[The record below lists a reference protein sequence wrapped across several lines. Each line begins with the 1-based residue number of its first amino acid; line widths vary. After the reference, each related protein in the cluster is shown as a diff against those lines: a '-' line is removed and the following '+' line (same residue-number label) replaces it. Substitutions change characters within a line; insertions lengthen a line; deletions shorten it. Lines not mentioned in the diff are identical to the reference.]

1 MITGRVMPF
10 RPKSPDADAAMY
22 FEKLTPSVTVPAV
35 IKIGLAD
42 ERTVVSGK

>member
-1 MITGRVMPF
+1 
-10 RPKSPDADAAMY
+10 MY

-42 ERTVVSGK
+42 ERTVVSGKYVGDSTDPAAM